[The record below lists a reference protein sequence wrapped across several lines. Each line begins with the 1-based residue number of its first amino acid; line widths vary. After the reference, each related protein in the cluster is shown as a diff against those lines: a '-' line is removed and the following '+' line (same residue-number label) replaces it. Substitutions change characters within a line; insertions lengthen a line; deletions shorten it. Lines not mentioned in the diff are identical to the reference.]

1 MLIKGYS
8 KNIKELDGL
17 RGIACLLVLIHH
29 YFTGI
34 LQHEPEG
41 LGGSILNVF
50 QILFVSG
57 VDLFYV
63 LSGFLVGGIIIDN
76 FKSGNFIKVF
86 FIRRICRIFPIYY
99 VLIISF
105 VFGLYFL
112 IDVPWTSQ
120 ALLKHPYPVWTY
132 FTYLQSYFFGLGN
145 NSGPLWVAVTWSV
158 SVEEQFYLLMPF
170 VFLFLGRRPA
180 LFFVIAGLIVA
191 PFIRYFLLAKY
202 GSYAAYM
209 MFPGRMDSIFWGVL
223 LAFLLRSD
231 KWRAFLNKNT
241 LVILSVIAAIFILMA
256 LNVGTGHVTK
266 FTLLAIFYT
275 GVMWAI
281 LEGKVL
287 WLSKI
292 LNLRFFTYTGLI
304 SYAIYMFHQLV
315 NCVIHGLLF
324 KSRPLIDGWDKV
336 GATLISI
343 ALVYLICHF
352 SLKYFENPIRKLGSR
367 FHYQPVVK

>member
-1 MLIKGYS
+1 MLIKGYP

-17 RGIACLLVLIHH
+17 RGVACLLVLIHH
-29 YFTGI
+29 YFTG
-34 LQHEPEG
+34 LLAHEPTG
-41 LGGSILNVF
+41 FAGALLNIV
-50 QILFVSG
+50 QVLFVSG

-63 LSGFLVGGIIIDN
+63 LSGFLVGGIIIDS
-76 FKSGNFIKVF
+76 FKSRNFIKVF

-105 VFGLYFL
+105 AIGLYFMVN
-112 IDVPWTSQ
+112 VPWTHQ

-132 FTYLQSYFFGLGN
+132 FTYLQSYFFGLEN

-170 VFLFLGRRPA
+170 VFLFLGRRSA
-180 LFFVIAGLIVA
+180 LFFVITGLVIA

-231 KWRAFLNKNT
+231 QWREFLNRYTKI
-241 LVILSVIAAIFILMA
+241 ILSVIALIFVLLA
-256 LNVGTGHVTK
+256 LNIGTDHVCK
-266 FTLLAIFYT
+266 FTLLGIFYT
-275 GVMWAI
+275 GAMWAI
-281 LEGKVL
+281 LEGKIPS
-287 WLSKI
+287 LSKI

-304 SYAIYMFHQLV
+304 SYAIYMFHQVV
-315 NCVIHGLLF
+315 N
-324 KSRPLIDGWDKV
+324 
-336 GATLISI
+336 
-343 ALVYLICHF
+343 
-352 SLKYFENPIRKLGSR
+352 
-367 FHYQPVVK
+367 